1 MANQDEGSAG
11 EEGAETRKG
20 LEGTL
25 HLTGSVSA
33 RAVPYRH
40 HLF

>member
-25 HLTGSVSA
+25 HLTGSVCRALAA
-33 RAVPYRH
+33 RAVP
-40 HLF
+40 